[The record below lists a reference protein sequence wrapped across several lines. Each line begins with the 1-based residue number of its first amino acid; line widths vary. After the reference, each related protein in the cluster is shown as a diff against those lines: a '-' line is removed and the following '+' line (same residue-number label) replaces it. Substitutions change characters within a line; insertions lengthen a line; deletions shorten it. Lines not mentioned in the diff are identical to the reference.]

1 MALSYFKS
9 GIYYSSKFI
18 KFSLKFTLSIII
30 LHKVVL
36 YTNNDF
42 AKNYT
47 FYLLNSI
54 ENKKRKEF
62 LNRILIKTFLYP
74 KLSIDLEKLKE
85 KFKVKLNGIEFDIP
99 FGIGCNYVFTNNY
112 VIF

>member
-9 GIYYSSKFI
+9 GIYYSLKFV

-54 ENKKRKEF
+54 ENKKGKNFSIEYLLKPF
-62 LNRILIKTFLYP
+62 FIQNYQLI
-74 KLSIDLEKLKE
+74 
-85 KFKVKLNGIEFDIP
+85 
-99 FGIGCNYVFTNNY
+99 
-112 VIF
+112 